1 MEDNELVN
9 FILTI
14 TLCAVMGLS
23 TFLSLPLVL
32 RKKLGDRKIKFFNAV
47 AVGIL
52 VFLMADIYSDV
63 APMLNDGSLQG
74 YGTSAFFDGIF
85 GSAVAG
91 GFLILYF
98 FEHRSKNGLSP
109 IKLALIIAIAM
120 GFQNLTE
127 GLVYGSASVK
137 YGLAGETFVILA
149 GFTIQNLTEGF
160 PIAAPMAGK
169 LDKKLGVLSLMF
181 LVGGLPTILGGGI
194 GYVYNSNVLD
204 LAFNGIAIGTIL
216 YVILPMFRILFREPP
231 VVPSQ
236 IIVEV
241 PHGSKEKHG
250 NTLVSVLTRRAIY
263 MGIFVGF
270 AVGWLVNLV

>member
-1 MEDNELVN
+1 MVN

-169 LDKKLGVLSLMF
+169 LDKKLGILSLMF

-216 YVILPMFRILFREPP
+216 YVILPMFRILFREPS
-231 VVPSQ
+231 VAPSQ

-241 PHGSKEKHG
+241 PRDSKEKHG
-250 NTLVSVLTRRAIY
+250 NTLVSVLTQRAIY